1 MKIREIKELVNN
13 KTGVLKSE
21 EKPHL
26 YRKVFG

>member
-1 MKIREIKELVNN
+1 MKIREIKELINN

-21 EKPHL
+21 EKPPL